1 MRSHISLL
9 IQNDSKLLLY
19 QELLLNFIKWSRF
32 DRSMRVA
39 KGQLSKI
46 LMISQKY
53 IISELQKC
61 KSQLENFHIV
71 SIVIK

>member
-1 MRSHISLL
+1 M
-9 IQNDSKLLLY
+9 Y
-19 QELLLNFIKWSRF
+19 EELLLDFIKWSRF
-32 DRSMRVA
+32 DWSKRVA
-39 KGQLSKI
+39 KSQLSKT